1 MEHINGS
8 ILFHRLLHIYK
19 CSKQKLIEILI
30 RHVVVFNLAGRL
42 LDIYIVWRIRQDK
55 ICFLSIHQLIV
66 SFRQN
71 GITADDTVLSKQPY
85 ITCLCHGRFCKL
97 RFHIKIIFRDLL
109 IMYGIKKLFDL
120 RRFETRDADIE
131 IRILKV
137 FDKVSQEF
145 LVPFA
150 RNFIKR
156 YIECLFLGLVDIDH
170 DTFHFRVSEVC
181 KDRGSL
187 VSSDNG
193 HV

>member
-1 MEHINGS
+1 MH
-8 ILFHRLLHIYK
+8 
-19 CSKQKLIEILI
+19 
-30 RHVVVFNLAGRL
+30 
-42 LDIYIVWRIRQDK
+42 
-55 ICFLSIHQLIV
+55 
-66 SFRQN
+66 
-71 GITADDTVLSKQPY
+71 
-85 ITCLCHGRFCKL
+85 
-97 RFHIKIIFRDLL
+97 
-109 IMYGIKKLFDL
+109 GIKKLLNL
-120 RRFETRDADIE
+120 RRFKARDADIK
-131 IRILKV
+131 IRIFKV
-137 FDKVSQEF
+137 FNKVSQKF